1 MGRSCCNQI
10 RRDCLRGDARQ
21 LDEADKIGR
30 IGPGML
36 ADLIVLDR
44 NALEIPLTDIGQTRV
59 VITLIADAV
68 VYSAME

>member
-1 MGRSCCNQI
+1 M
-10 RRDCLRGDARQ
+10 
-21 LDEADKIGR
+21 DEADKIGR

-44 NALEIPLTDIGQTRV
+44 NPLEIPLTDIGQTRV
-59 VITLIADAV
+59 VMTLIDGAV

>member
-1 MGRSCCNQI
+1 
-10 RRDCLRGDARQ
+10 
-21 LDEADKIGR
+21 
-30 IGPGML
+30 ML